1 MKYIEHPS
9 DNEVLV
15 EKTELLFNKQGKQ
28 VAEEENQ
35 KIYAKHLKLKFLDGS
50 IQQKFFTLCNKHEL
64 YDPSGMDSHREKTL
78 ELALKDVNQKVFDM
92 YLMYLTTKNSLY
104 FTKANRSLING

>member
-1 MKYIEHPS
+1 MKYIEHPA
-9 DNEVLV
+9 DHEVLI
-15 EKTELLFNKQGKQ
+15 EKTQSFFNKHGK
-28 VAEEENQ
+28 ETKDGDNQ
-35 KIYAKHLKLKFLDGS
+35 KVYAKHIKLKFLDGNV
-50 IQQKFFTLCNKHEL
+50 QQKFFTLCHKHEL

-78 ELALKDVNQKVFDM
+78 ELQLKDVNQQVFDM

>member
-9 DNEVLV
+9 DSEVLV

-28 VAEEENQ
+28 VTKEENQ